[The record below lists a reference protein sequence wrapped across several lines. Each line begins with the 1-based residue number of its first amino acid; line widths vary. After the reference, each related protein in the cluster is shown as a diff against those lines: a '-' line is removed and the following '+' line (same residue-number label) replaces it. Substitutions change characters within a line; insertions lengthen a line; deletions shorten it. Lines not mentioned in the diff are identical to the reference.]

1 MRALFV
7 VVVGCGGQDTG
18 DSQGTDTEDSTP
30 LVDPGCAD
38 PVYYDATIRGRVTRD
53 GAPAAGAEVRLEER
67 NWAPV
72 TIHGSTLSSPTGD
85 YSIVATQMPIIEGC
99 WGWATGFYVVA
110 EQDGLYA
117 DWGVNSPIVSAW
129 TADESTVDLEAIIL
143 ALE

>member
-1 MRALFV
+1 MRALFIA
-7 VVVGCGGQDTG
+7 VVGCGGQDTG

-53 GAPAAGAEVRLEER
+53 GAPAVGAEVRLEER

-72 TIHGSTLSSPTGD
+72 TIHGSTLSSATGD

-129 TADESTVDLEAIIL
+129 TLDESTVNLEAIIL